1 MNPTRPRIFVSAG
14 EVSGDRILGDILR
27 PLRLRF
33 PDLELSGLG
42 GPAAAAC
49 GLDPMFPIRDTA
61 FSGAWDV
68 VRKAFFA
75 LRMYRSALSGMRRF
89 RPQLVLLVD
98 YPGLNLRLARA
109 ARRLGFPV
117 CFVAPPQA
125 WVYRRRTRKLR
136 RATEALR
143 GCHVHVLFPFE
154 AAAFAPTAAGVS
166 AGHFLATAGIWPAP
180 VPAPLASPSS
190 PAPLEADRN
199 QLLLCPGSRLDVL
212 RRNLPAWIAL
222 LARPE
227 ARNGIRPSAVPAS
240 SVAISVLVPE
250 HLAAE
255 ARLLIGSL
263 SAGPGVLAIP
273 VLPDIR
279 IRTDRDNAFAEARH
293 AIAFPGTITLEL
305 ALARIPTLV
314 LAILDP
320 LTLALGRR
328 LLGDS
333 PLALPNLLAGEELFP
348 EWAGLFPG
356 PEAALFRELERR
368 RDRLFT
374 GPAVPVDLSN
384 GLRRWTDGLEKL
396 IARMGPGTGAQVVC
410 DLCSDLLQIRMRAA
424 GAGSPRG

>member
-1 MNPTRPRIFVSAG
+1 
-14 EVSGDRILGDILR
+14 
-27 PLRLRF
+27 
-33 PDLELSGLG
+33 
-42 GPAAAAC
+42 
-49 GLDPMFPIRDTA
+49 MFPIRDTA

-75 LRMYRSALSGMRRF
+75 LRMYRSALAGMRRF
-89 RPQLVLLVD
+89 RPHLVLLVD
-98 YPGLNLRLARA
+98 YPGLNLRLAHA
-109 ARRLGFPV
+109 ARSLGFPV

-125 WVYRRRTRKLR
+125 WVYRRPARKLR

-154 AAAFAPTAAGVS
+154 AAAFAATAAGVS
-166 AGHFLATAGIWPAP
+166 AGHFLATAGMRAP
-180 VPAPLASPSS
+180 VPASAVLPTPHA
-190 PAPLEADRN
+190 AERN
-199 QLLLCPGSRLDVL
+199 RLLLCPGSRLDVL

-222 LARPE
+222 LARPD
-227 ARNGIRPSAVPAS
+227 ARNGIRTSAVPAS
-240 SVAISVLVPE
+240 PAAISLLVPE

-255 ARLLIGSL
+255 ARLLIGSV
-263 SAGPGVLAIP
+263 SAGPGALALP
-273 VLPDIR
+273 VIPDIR
-279 IRTDRDNAFAEARH
+279 IRTDRESAFAEARH

-314 LAILDP
+314 MAILDP

-356 PEAALFRELERR
+356 PDAALFRKLERR

-374 GPAVPVDLSN
+374 GPADPVDPAN
-384 GLRRWTDGLEKL
+384 GIPRWTVAMEKL
-396 IARMGPGTGAQVVC
+396 TARMGPGTGAQVVC
-410 DLCSDLLQIRMRAA
+410 DLCSDLLQNRMRAA
-424 GAGSPRG
+424 GAVSPRG